1 MFDKKKGS
9 IKDIKSL
16 MKKRLQKGQMA
27 LLHSIAQIADREN
40 VNIYVVGGFVR
51 DLLLNIQNFDIDL
64 VVEGNG
70 INFAE
75 TLARE
80 FNGLAKSHVRF
91 GTSVVTL
98 KDQSRID
105 VAMARMEYYPHP
117 GALPK
122 VEGGSIEKDLSR
134 RDFTVNSMAIKL
146 NGQRAFCLIDFFNGE
161 MDLKAGLIRV
171 LHDQSFKEDPCRI
184 FRAIRFEQRFKFC
197 IEDRTRAFIKST
209 IESNLINQL
218 SGARLMN
225 EIKLILK
232 EPEPV
237 KCVDRMRELYLF
249 QFFAPDI
256 SSNDSHWLVIKKIES
271 VLAWAKMVPIPK
283 KPDIWLVYFYG
294 LFVAT
299 KDAAFEQV
307 IERLCLPVKI
317 SKRIRSDREHFFKAK
332 HSLNEGRELKPSE
345 IYNIFS
351 ELSSEAVILLL
362 AACSSELVARYAA
375 LYFNQYCT
383 SGKTKLTGDDLIKMG
398 MEPGPVFDDIF
409 KALRDARV
417 NGQVASRD
425 EEVVLVESQF
435 LK

>member
-1 MFDKKKGS
+1 
-9 IKDIKSL
+9 
-16 MKKRLQKGQMA
+16 
-27 LLHSIAQIADREN
+27 
-40 VNIYVVGGFVR
+40 
-51 DLLLNIQNFDIDL
+51 
-64 VVEGNG
+64 
-70 INFAE
+70 
-75 TLARE
+75 
-80 FNGLAKSHVRF
+80 
-91 GTSVVTL
+91 
-98 KDQSRID
+98 
-105 VAMARMEYYPHP
+105 
-117 GALPK
+117 
-122 VEGGSIEKDLSR
+122 
-134 RDFTVNSMAIKL
+134 
-146 NGQRAFCLIDFFNGE
+146 
-161 MDLKAGLIRV
+161 
-171 LHDQSFKEDPCRI
+171 
-184 FRAIRFEQRFKFC
+184 
-197 IEDRTRAFIKST
+197 
-209 IESNLINQL
+209 
-218 SGARLMN
+218 
-225 EIKLILK
+225 
-232 EPEPV
+232 
-237 KCVDRMRELYLF
+237 
-249 QFFAPDI
+249 
-256 SSNDSHWLVIKKIES
+256 
-271 VLAWAKMVPIPK
+271 MVPIPQ